1 MRDAVTRSAAS
12 RCVRVAALAAAAVVT
27 RPAAAQSCHL
37 PPRVLTSDDAF
48 AASLRSEIAGFS
60 NSEYEGH
67 YEGLV
72 PNLSFR
78 HAWFEAAAALPLYRI
93 VRNGRS
99 DVGPGDLLL
108 QARAAVLRDR
118 ERVQALG
125 LELAASLPTG
135 NPEHELG
142 MGHVMLMP
150 SAWGTLGLGRLGLSA
165 RVGYAQAVAGS
176 SEHHHHGGG
185 TSPLVDPMNESELD
199 AAAAGSFAVTP
210 AVSARL
216 GFYGAVP
223 VATADGRA
231 RAVGFAGFGVQNQR
245 FGTSLEAHLPL
256 AGDPF
261 TAKLVL
267 EVGAHF

>member
-1 MRDAVTRSAAS
+1 VRDAVTRRRTAPVV
-12 RCVRVAALAAAAVVT
+12 CVVAFAGSSVAA

-37 PPRVLTSDDAF
+37 PPRVQTSEDAF
-48 AASLRSEIAGFS
+48 SATLRSESAGFS

-67 YEGLV
+67 YEGLI
-72 PNLSFR
+72 PALAFR
-78 HAWFEAAAALPLYRI
+78 YAWFDAAASLPVYRI

-108 QARAAVLRDR
+108 QTRVAVLRDR
-118 ERVQALG
+118 ERLDALG
-125 LELAASLPTG
+125 LELAATLPTG

-150 SAWGTLGLGRLGLSA
+150 SVWGTLALGRLGLSA
-165 RVGYAQAVAGS
+165 RFGYAGALAGS
-176 SEHHHHGGG
+176 SEHHHHSGGM
-185 TSPLVDPMNESELD
+185 SPLVDPMNESELD
-199 AAAAGSFAVTP
+199 AAAAGSLAVTP
-210 AVSARL
+210 AVSVRL

-223 VATADGRA
+223 VATADGASRA
-231 RAVGFAGFGVQNQR
+231 AGFAGFGVQNQR
-245 FGTSLEAHLPL
+245 FGTSVEVHLPL